1 MIVAPHRH
9 RPGHEHADL
18 TDFLALCRAE
28 ALRRGRPVLA
38 SVSLPVRHIDPLA
51 VLLRMRRADEPWF
64 FRECPARDT
73 ALAALD
79 AAAVATFRG
88 EDRFKRAGAWVE
100 ALFADAVAAGEPAR
114 AFGGPHAFV
123 AAAFAD
129 AAPLTVFV
137 PRRMV
142 ARRAGE
148 HTATAN
154 ALVTGETDPAAE
166 AARILGAHARF
177 AAFDYGATHDA
188 GCPEAGEPPLA
199 TDALS
204 CGEPAYAALVASL
217 LERIAAGEFLKIVPA
232 RAATLRRAAP
242 FDTAEALER
251 LRERNPGSHTFSF
264 GLGDGA
270 EWLGATPETLL
281 RVSGGT
287 LHADSLAGTAPRARH
302 AADDARLEAGLLA
315 DEKVLREQR
324 AVTEALAQSLREL
337 GLTPEYPESPRIL
350 RLEHARHLLTPVRA
364 ALPPE
369 LGALRVAGALHPT
382 PAVAGSPRAAALAA
396 LASTEGF
403 DREHYAGCSGWVDAR
418 GDALL
423 MVNLRCAKV
432 CGDQA
437 TLYAGAGVVAGSS
450 PEAEAAETTLK
461 MRTAAEAL
469 A

>member
-9 RPGHEHADL
+9 RPGHELADL

-28 ALRRGRPVLA
+28 SQRRARPVLA

-51 VLLRMRRADEPWF
+51 VLLRMRRPGEPWF

-73 ALAALD
+73 AFAALD
-79 AAAVATFRG
+79 AAASASFTGRN
-88 EDRFKRAGAWVE
+88 RFAQASAWMD
-100 ALFADAVAAGEPAR
+100 ALFADAVAAGEPGR

-129 AAPLTVFV
+129 DAPLTVFI

-154 ALVTGETDPAAE
+154 ALVTAGTDPAAE

-177 AAFDYGATHDA
+177 ASFDYGDDA
-188 GCPEAGEPPLA
+188 PAAPESTPASLPE
-199 TDALS
+199 DALRE
-204 CGEPAYAALVASL
+204 GEPAYAALVAAL
-217 LERIAAGEFLKIVPA
+217 LPRLAAGEFSKIVPA
-232 RAATLRRAAP
+232 RVAHLERP
-242 FDTAEALER
+242 GGFDTAEALER
-251 LRERNPGSHTFSF
+251 LRARHPGSHTFSF
-264 GLGDGA
+264 GLADGV

-281 RVSGGT
+281 RVSAGT
-287 LHADSLAGTAPRARH
+287 LHADALAGTAPRARH
-302 AADDARLEAGLLA
+302 AADDARIEAALLT
-315 DEKVLREQR
+315 DDKVLREQR
-324 AVTEALAQSLREL
+324 AVTEALASRLREL
-337 GLTPEYPESPRIL
+337 GLTPEYPETPRIL

-364 ALPPE
+364 ALPAG

-382 PAVAGSPRAAALAA
+382 PAVAGTPRAAALGA
-396 LASTEGF
+396 LAETEGF
-403 DREHYAGCSGWVDAR
+403 DREHFAGCSGWVDAR
-418 GDALL
+418 GDAFL
-423 MVNLRCAKV
+423 MVNLRCARV
-432 CGDQA
+432 RGNRA
-437 TLYAGAGVVAGSS
+437 TLYAGAGVVAGSV